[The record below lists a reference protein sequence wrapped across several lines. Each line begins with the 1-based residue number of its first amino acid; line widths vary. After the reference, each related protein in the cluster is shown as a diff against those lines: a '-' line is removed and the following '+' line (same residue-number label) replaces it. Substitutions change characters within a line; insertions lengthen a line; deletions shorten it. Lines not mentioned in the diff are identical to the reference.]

1 MMELE
6 PNALAFPNVM
16 LNQPYVTTLII
27 ANPLSTNVDLTLSSS
42 APARYTINP
51 ERLHLA
57 GGQAV
62 AVTIRLF
69 VANFPDYAKGVAG
82 QEDYIRIKS
91 TFFEQKVDV
100 TFYLRSRDGTT
111 ASSRNRARS
120 PQQARSGAGIGG
132 VVGAAGARE
141 VIEDLQAQLEVK
153 DAKIKELQNV
163 LGQVQAKHPSMEAL
177 LRNKEEQ
184 MYAEFEEKSKSVLRI
199 LRRKDE
205 TIEALQHQLEE
216 TTSKLQQFRER
227 RELEAQQ
234 LHHKSGQSKDYWTGK
249 PLGSSIPG
257 ANELAERINQLEKS
271 LEEMQQALTAEEESH
286 AACRLG
292 IAFVKACW
300 LV

>member
-1 MMELE
+1 
-6 PNALAFPNVM
+6 
-16 LNQPYVTTLII
+16 
-27 ANPLSTNVDLTLSSS
+27 
-42 APARYTINP
+42 
-51 ERLHLA
+51 
-57 GGQAV
+57 
-62 AVTIRLF
+62 
-69 VANFPDYAKGVAG
+69 
-82 QEDYIRIKS
+82 
-91 TFFEQKVDV
+91 
-100 TFYLRSRDGTT
+100 
-111 ASSRNRARS
+111 
-120 PQQARSGAGIGG
+120 
-132 VVGAAGARE
+132 
-141 VIEDLQAQLEVK
+141 
-153 DAKIKELQNV
+153 
-163 LGQVQAKHPSMEAL
+163 
-177 LRNKEEQ
+177 
-184 MYAEFEEKSKSVLRI
+184 VLRI